1 MVVVAGRAVVV
12 VLLVEDDVDEGARVL
27 AVVDCGGVS
36 TDVDV
41 ELVELVAGVVVEDD
55 VDVGGCVEVVGG
67 EVEVEDVA
75 GLEVDGA
82 DVVDTTVLD
91 VVLLDGDTVVVAG
104 VVVVVEVLVL
114 VDVGTPVVVVVFGTV
129 VVTSTTG
136 PVQSAMAPPVVGMS
150 YCVGLPE
157 LRLASNE

>member
-114 VDVGTPVVVVVFGTV
+114 VDVGTPVVVVVV
-129 VVTSTTG
+129 VVISTTG